1 MLCYPIRGIR
11 SAVLRAP
18 LSPTRPASG
27 GPRWER
33 GRYRE
38 PHWRTRTARKA
49 AVESMS
55 PCAEPA
61 LSPVGDSLDDIRPG
75 SSPSIRRSVPLTRD
89 DCVGRLGVGVSV
101 HSAIMR
107 LDSAEFQPNSP
118 RFHPPNSGDIALSTG
133 TF

>member
-75 SSPSIRRSVPLTRD
+75 SSRGGHL
-89 DCVGRLGVGVSV
+89 LGHQWGGGVT
-101 HSAIMR
+101 
-107 LDSAEFQPNSP
+107 DGGE
-118 RFHPPNSGDIALSTG
+118 G
-133 TF
+133 